1 MHRVYLDHNATTP
14 LAPEVLDAMRPYWLE
29 DYGNASSIHWY
40 GQRARAAVEEARA
53 EVARLVNAEPAE
65 IVFTSGGTEGDNAA
79 LFGAVEAA
87 RTSRG
92 TKHVIASAIEHHAVL
107 HTARALEQRG
117 VAVTYVGAG
126 ASGVVDPEDVVRAI
140 RPDTVLISVMHANN
154 ELGTVQPVEE
164 IGRIALEHG
173 ITFHSDAVQSV
184 GKIPVDVGKLG
195 VDLLTLSAHKLYG
208 PKGVGAMVVRKGT
221 RLAPLLHGGHHE
233 RDRRAGTENVPGI
246 VGLGAAARLA
256 RERLSEE
263 AHSVGALRDRLEA
276 GILEMVPQV
285 AVNGDVLRRLPTTTN
300 LRFEHVDGEAFVI
313 ALDLAGVACSTG
325 AACSS
330 GSLQASHVLAAIGLN
345 RHEARSS
352 IRFSLG
358 CATTAADIEFA
369 LEVLPRVAER
379 LRSLSPR
386 YRKEPVSQQLSAV
399 SKVV

>member
-1 MHRVYLDHNATTP
+1 MRRVYLDHNATTP
-14 LAPEVLDAMRPYWLE
+14 LAAEVLDAMRPYWLE

-87 RTSRG
+87 RTTRG
-92 TKHVIASAIEHHAVL
+92 TKHVMTTAIEHHAVL
-107 HTARALEQRG
+107 HAARALEQRG

-126 ASGVVDPEDVVRAI
+126 ASGVVDPEDLAGAI
-140 RPDTVLISVMHANN
+140 QPDTVLISVMHANN
-154 ELGTVQPVEE
+154 ELGTLQPVEE
-164 IGRIALEHG
+164 IGRIAREHG

-208 PKGVGAMVVRKGT
+208 PKGVGAMVVRAGT
-221 RLAPLLHGGHHE
+221 RLAPLFHGGHHE

-256 RERLSEE
+256 RERVAEGT
-263 AHSVGALRDRLEA
+263 HSVGALRDRLEA
-276 GILEMVPQV
+276 GILETMPQV
-285 AVNGDVLRRLPTTTN
+285 EVNGDVRRRLPTTSN

-330 GSLQASHVLAAIGLN
+330 GSLEASHVLAAIGLN
-345 RHEARSS
+345 RQEARSS

-358 CATTAADIEFA
+358 RATTAADVEFA
-369 LEVLPRVAER
+369 LEVVLRVAER

-386 YRKEPVSQQLSAV
+386 HEKAALA
-399 SKVV
+399 K